1 MGDERMSD
9 HRYTDTCAN
18 CGHDRYH
25 HNPDCGWMEWPSLG
39 FPRKSW
45 CDCEAFVEQ
54 AGENR

>member
-1 MGDERMSD
+1 MSD